1 MNQIYELFGYQHAME
16 SPYCHVF
23 SFIVASITFIQDFL
37 EMFPAMPL
45 KLQSRLFP
53 NILSVW
59 IHLNY
64 FGIY

>member
-37 EMFPAMPL
+37 EIQQRMFPAMPL
-45 KLQSRLFP
+45 KLQSDHFQIFYRCGF
-53 NILSVW
+53 I
-59 IHLNY
+59 
-64 FGIY
+64 